1 LGVSCVWSALFEF
14 HPAGAA
20 RLLARLFACKDQ
32 TAMAKPASIKIR
44 LNSTADTGFFY
55 VTKKNARTKT
65 EKMVLKKYD
74 PVVRK
79 HVEFKE
85 GKIK

>member
-1 LGVSCVWSALFEF
+1 
-14 HPAGAA
+14 
-20 RLLARLFACKDQ
+20 
-32 TAMAKPASIKIR
+32 MAKNNTVQIR
-44 LNSTADTGFFY
+44 LVSTADTGYFY

-65 EKMVLKKYD
+65 DKLVMKKYD

-79 HVEFKE
+79 HVEFRE